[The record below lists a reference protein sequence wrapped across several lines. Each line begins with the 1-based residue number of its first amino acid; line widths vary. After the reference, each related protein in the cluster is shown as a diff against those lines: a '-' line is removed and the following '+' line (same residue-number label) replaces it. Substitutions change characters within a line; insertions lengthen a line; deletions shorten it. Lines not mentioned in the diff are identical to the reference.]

1 VIIINDRHPSFD
13 AIRTGG
19 RNFWFSLPQIWFAV
33 AGPATGLGSFV
44 DELKASSE
52 SISVHE

>member
-44 DELKASSE
+44 DEL
-52 SISVHE
+52 